1 MNAKDVIKQ
10 AKQAGWEEKSQR
22 GSHIK
27 MVHKDKEKPVII
39 PYHGAKDIPIGTLNS
54 ILKDLGLK

>member
-1 MNAKDVIKQ
+1 MNSKDLIKLAKKN
-10 AKQAGWEEKSQR
+10 GWTKKSQN

-27 MVHKDKEKPVII
+27 LVHDSNKKTII
-39 PYHGAKDIPIGTLNS
+39 LPYHGAKDIPIGTLNS

>member
-1 MNAKDVIKQ
+1 MNAKEVVSL
-10 AKQAGWEEKSQR
+10 AKKRGWEEKNQK

-27 MVHKDKEKPVII
+27 MVHKDREKPVII
-39 PYHGAKDIPIGTLNS
+39 PYHGAKDIPIGTLHS

>member
-1 MNAKDVIKQ
+1 MNAKEVVKL
-10 AKQAGWEEKSQR
+10 AKESGWIEKSQK

-27 MVHKDKEKPVII
+27 LIHKDKEKLVIV
-39 PYHGAKDIPIGTLNS
+39 PYHGSKDIPIGTLNS